1 MKTKSFFVALLIIS
15 ISTIH
20 EVNATDT
27 KNIRGVE
34 IYFHDLVFDRYAS
47 RKEASAFWSM
57 SCSKEYEYRGLI
69 VNQNELNEF
78 FGCLDSIKYH
88 SQNDLSPYCDYSG
101 IKNFPGTFRYDM
113 TSGIISDCSGYVI
126 IHFNDGRLPE
136 LMWFDNYG
144 LRRQKGCYDLSFND
158 IRSLFDIVEKL
169 KIKGDEIEETVKKWQ
184 QEPIDCSNI
193 SKIQT
198 LFLTDTLNGGISR
211 AKFIEYANSF
221 KASSDSLLLRH
232 EILANQTAHNQL
244 IKDFMTEL
252 NALRYKKTLFYDTE
266 NTLIM
271 CHIGHDG
278 RFVWDDYED
287 KVIGMISIFRNEELY
302 PEIIWVTQKGLERSY
317 FLFTMSERLK
327 EVISKIQ
334 RSPQYPS
341 EINKKLEL
349 RFHH

>member
-1 MKTKSFFVALLIIS
+1 MKIKSFFIAILLIS
-15 ISTIH
+15 IPIIH

-27 KNIRGVE
+27 NNIRGVE
-34 IYFHDLVFDRYAS
+34 IYYEGIAFDRDAS
-47 RKEASAFWSM
+47 RKEASASLIKQ
-57 SCSKEYEYRGLI
+57 CRGLI

-88 SQNDLSPYCDYSG
+88 SENHLNPYCDYSG
-101 IKNFPGTFRYDM
+101 LENFPKTFRYDM

-126 IHFNDGRLPE
+126 IYFNDGRLPE
-136 LMWFDNYG
+136 LMWFDNFD
-144 LRRQKGCYDLSFND
+144 LQRRKGCYDLSFND
-158 IRSLFDIVEKL
+158 IRSLFDIIKKL
-169 KIKGDEIEETVKKWQ
+169 KIKGDEIDETVKKWQ

-287 KVIGMISIFRNEELY
+287 KVIGMISIFRNEELS